1 MKIFFIYIFI
11 LYFFVILILDIISFI
26 KEKYKQRKQYKEE
39 QKYVK
44 YESIRL
50 TTYSES
56 ETNLVLEKTAK
67 IKEKELEREKNQT
80 NILNRFGI
88 YYLYHLTH
96 KDNLENI
103 LRYGLQ
109 SHNLAHQNNLIN
121 VDISNRIVNTRRKRR
136 DPIYNR
142 TIHDYVPLYFNP
154 KNPMLYC
161 KRYIQSNIIILCLYN
176 GLIFERNTLFT
187 DGNAASDKTIF
198 YNSINQLDKLNW
210 ECIKAE
216 YWKHF
221 VEGTRIRCAEVL
233 VYKKI
238 DVDYIQMI
246 LCNNNYVM
254 NFIQKMIK
262 KFGYQ
267 HIIVKIDKS
276 MYFDFYNK
284 SKYVN

>member
-26 KEKYKQRKQYKEE
+26 KEKYKHRKQYKEG

-109 SHNLAHQNNLIN
+109 SHNLAHQNNLIKK
-121 VDISNRIVNTRRKRR
+121 DISNKDVNKRRQKR
-136 DPIYNR
+136 DPIYKKS
-142 TIHDYVPLYFNP
+142 IHDYVPLYFNP
-154 KNPMLYC
+154 RNPMMYVR
-161 KRYIQSNIIILCLYN
+161 KNIQNDITQNLHHKIMFSL
-176 GLIFERNTLFT
+176 
-187 DGNAASDKTIF
+187 
-198 YNSINQLDKLNW
+198 SI
-210 ECIKAE
+210 
-216 YWKHF
+216 
-221 VEGTRIRCAEVL
+221 
-233 VYKKI
+233 
-238 DVDYIQMI
+238 
-246 LCNNNYVM
+246 
-254 NFIQKMIK
+254 
-262 KFGYQ
+262 
-267 HIIVKIDKS
+267 
-276 MYFDFYNK
+276 
-284 SKYVN
+284 